1 MRRLVLAFVMGTAL
15 ITGCALNEYDD
26 KVMLGLSKQDVFWQ
40 LNFIK
45 GQPTAIQVYF
55 DSSTGT
61 EVFFPDWGPHT
72 ENFGGFDE
80 FMGDILVF
88 KDVTRP
94 TECPLSSEDWPSPSQ
109 MKAGA
114 DYMSGRCYRGD
125 GYLAQRIPVSDV
137 AIAAIQDDEM
147 ASLLLAATEEFYTR
161 RDEQI
166 EILTKWYDYLDDE
179 KALEE
184 ARKHYVDKR
193 QAEHWRMIKENEAI
207 WDWAQKNRLYDHSEL
222 KVARNEWYH
231 PDPEFYPAV
240 KRQWQLAQSSGS
252 RMARIS
258 RQSATTSA
266 RVAKRSIAPATKSS
280 TASKS
285 TSDFTS
291 TVVNTFG
298 EILGAALGAWVAHEV
313 GLDVP
318 ATNSLSDKELREI
331 EQAARR
337 GMRRAQR
344 QQKIRDN
351 LNKPVKIYCC

>member
-1 MRRLVLAFVMGTAL
+1 MMRRLATALLLWSAL

-26 KVMLGLSKQDVFWQ
+26 KVTLGLSKQDVFWQ

-55 DSSTGT
+55 DPSTGT

-88 KDVTRP
+88 RGVTRP
-94 TECPLSSEDWPSPSQ
+94 TQCPLTSEDWPNEAQ
-109 MKAGA
+109 YRAGA

-137 AIAAIQDDEM
+137 AIAAIQDNEM
-147 ASLLLAATEEFYTR
+147 ASLLLAATEEFYAH
-161 RDEQI
+161 RDQQI
-166 EILTKWYDYLDDE
+166 EILTKWYDYLEDD

-193 QAEHWRMIKENEAI
+193 QTEHWRMIKENEAI

-231 PDPEFYPAV
+231 PDPNFFPAV
-240 KRQWQLAQSSGS
+240 KRQWQLGQASGS
-252 RMARIS
+252 RMTRVS
-258 RQSATTSA
+258 RQSATKPNVA
-266 RVAKRSIAPATKSS
+266 RQSMAPAAKSS

-285 TSDFTS
+285 TSGFTS
-291 TVVNTFG
+291 AFVNSFG
-298 EILGAALGAWVAHEV
+298 DILGVALGAWLAHEI

-318 ATNSLSDKELREI
+318 ANNSLSDKQLREI